1 MASDTQKLRLE
12 FALVNNPDF
21 KKVADEDH
29 WIYIPRE
36 LQEAVASASQEMEP
50 GTIAEMMGRDIS
62 ILERWLEEYKHVT
75 GLKDRVLESKRI
87 KDPMTPYDPTTKPD
101 VCKLAQI
108 TSVWMTSKAI
118 DLPRRTIKDWMEKGW
133 GKIDLTDEDG
143 NDIPLAPKYV

>member
-50 GTIAEMMGRDIS
+50 GTI
-62 ILERWLEEYKHVT
+62 
-75 GLKDRVLESKRI
+75 
-87 KDPMTPYDPTTKPD
+87 KPD
-101 VCKLAQI
+101 VCKLAEI

-133 GKIDLTDEDG
+133 GKIDLTDEDS